1 MERLRVGAMFRCST
15 DPEALRPYARRVEAL
30 GYDELWIVED
40 CFYAGGIASA
50 AAALAST
57 ERVAVG
63 LGILPAV
70 MRNPAAAA
78 MELAALA
85 RLFPGRV
92 LPGFGHGVAA
102 WMRQIGA
109 LPRSQLAAL
118 GETITAVRA
127 LLAGET
133 VTMHG
138 AHVDLD
144 AVRLDHP
151 PHGAPPVSAGVRG
164 PRSLALSGR
173 VADGTVLAELSSPA
187 YVRWA
192 HEQIERGRARA
203 GRRDHHRLTVYVLL
217 GLGPAELRATRAQVA
232 GALLAGSLQLGPPGS
247 AAAAELAA
255 LAARAPNL
263 ATLAAELPD
272 AQVEQL
278 AVAGDPAGCARAME
292 RFGEA
297 GADTV
302 VLVPP
307 PDPDAA
313 LGQLEQAAAQL
324 RLPRR
329 SGTAA

>member
-1 MERLRVGAMFRCST
+1 MSELRVGVMFRCST
-15 DPEALRPYARRVEAL
+15 EPEVLYPFARRVGEL
-30 GYDELWIVED
+30 GYDELWVVED

-50 AAALAST
+50 AAALAAT

-70 MRNPAAAA
+70 MRNPAAVA
-78 MELAALA
+78 MDLAALS

-118 GETITAVRA
+118 GETISAVRA
-127 LLAGET
+127 LLAGQT
-133 VTMHG
+133 VTTHG
-138 AHVDLD
+138 AHVHLD

-151 PHGAPPVSAGVRG
+151 PRTRPPVLAGVRG

-173 VADGTVLAELSSPA
+173 VADGTILAELSSPA

-192 HEQIERGRARA
+192 RERINAGRAEAHRADPHRLVVYALLGVGARGRQAVREEMA
-203 GRRDHHRLTVYVLL
+203 DVLL
-217 GLGPAELRATRAQVA
+217 QG
-232 GALLAGSLQLGPPGS
+232 GSAQLGPSEG
-247 AAAAELAA
+247 ADAKALATLAA
-255 LAARAPNL
+255 TTSDA
-263 ATLAAELPD
+263 ATLAAELPAALVD
-272 AQVEQL
+272 QL
-278 AVAGDPAGCARAME
+278 AVTGEPAECARSLQ
-292 RFGEA
+292 RIHQA

-307 PDPDAA
+307 HDPAA
-313 LGQLEQAAAQL
+313 ATEQLEHAAGQV
-324 RLPRR
+324 LP
-329 SGTAA
+329 ALKQ

>member
-1 MERLRVGAMFRCST
+1 
-15 DPEALRPYARRVEAL
+15 
-30 GYDELWIVED
+30 
-40 CFYAGGIASA
+40 
-50 AAALAST
+50 
-57 ERVAVG
+57 
-63 LGILPAV
+63 

-109 LPRSQLAAL
+109 LPRSQLA

-133 VTMHG
+133 VTMRG

-151 PHGAPPVSAGVRG
+151 PRRAPPVFAGVRG

-192 HEQIERGRARA
+192 REQVDRGRARA
-203 GRRDHHRLTVYVLL
+203 GRVDRHRLTVYVLL
-217 GLGPAELRATRAQVA
+217 GLGASELRAVRAQVA
-232 GALLAGSLQLGPPGS
+232 GALLAGSLQLGPS
-247 AAAAELAA
+247 SSTEAAELAT

-263 ATLAAELPD
+263 TTLAAELPD
-272 AQVEQL
+272 SQVERL
-278 AVAGDPAGCARAME
+278 AVAGDPAGCARTLQ

-297 GADTV
+297 GADAV

-313 LGQLEQAAAQL
+313 LRQLEQAAGQ
-324 RLPRR
+324 LPR
-329 SGTAA
+329 

>member
-1 MERLRVGAMFRCST
+1 MDGPRVGAMFRCST
-15 DPEALRPYARRVEAL
+15 DPEALQPFARRVEAL
-30 GYDELWIVED
+30 GYDELWLVED

-50 AAALAST
+50 AAALAAT

-92 LPGFGHGVAA
+92 LPGFGHGIAA

-109 LPRSQLAAL
+109 LPPSQLAAL

-151 PHGAPPVSAGVRG
+151 PRRVPPVSAGVRG
-164 PRSLALSGR
+164 PRSLELSGR

-192 HEQIERGRARA
+192 REQVDRGRARA
-203 GRRDHHRLTVYVLL
+203 GRVDRHRLTVYVLL
-217 GLGPAELRATRAQVA
+217 GLGGSELREVRAQVA
-232 GALLAGSLQLGPPGS
+232 GALLAGSLQLGPSGS
-247 AAAAELAA
+247 AEAAELAA
-255 LAARAPNL
+255 LAAKAPNL
-263 ATLAAELPD
+263 TTLAAELPD
-272 AQVEQL
+272 SQVEQL
-278 AVAGDPAGCARAME
+278 AVAGDPAGCASTVQ
-292 RFGEA
+292 RFGVA

-313 LGQLEQAAAQL
+313 LHQLEQAAGQL
-324 RLPRR
+324 RR
-329 SGTAA
+329 